1 MMRSWRFWLLLSGVL
16 LLGAL
21 PAAAQ
26 SPPVPPVRDF
36 VIGYSA
42 QGRPITAVQVGTG
55 SRKLVVVGNT
65 HGAPE
70 ANTYNLTLQLI
81 DYFRANPAT
90 VPPDVRL
97 YLIPTVNPDGIALG
111 WRFDAFGVDLNRN
124 MNTNL
129 DPCAENDWS
138 PTVFGAYGLIADTGG
153 AFPDSQLESRIMR
166 NFLLDAAGAIFIH
179 SNAGLVFPAFCEH
192 APSIQMAQIYA
203 TAANYEYRRYWD
215 AYFITG
221 GTHDWAGSLGIAAI
235 IPELISA
242 TDPEYDQNLAG
253 VLAVMEAAEQ
263 VLPLPQ
269 DQIVNGYPV
278 PAAIWR
284 YWRSHGGAAVFGEPL
299 EAPRETPNGI
309 QQTFARARLE
319 LRPQLADTLFLVQP
333 VPLYTSINADGS
345 ISSSFAALP
354 AGVPADGL
362 APPMISA
369 APLSFEQ
376 TGYSIGGGFQ
386 QFWTRNGGMD
396 VFGVPISGEQQ
407 ARTADG
413 QIRTVQAF
421 ERAIF
426 AYYPEL
432 AQVQLE
438 PVGWQT
444 LLREQAQ
451 AQWAAPQIR

>member
-1 MMRSWRFWLLLSGVL
+1 MPNWWCGVL
-16 LLGAL
+16 LAL
-21 PAAAQ
+21 LLAGSAHAQKPPA
-26 SPPVPPVRDF
+26 SPLVREF
-36 VIGYSA
+36 VIGSSA
-42 QGRPITAVQVGTG
+42 QGRPITAVQVGDG
-55 SRKLVVVGNT
+55 PRKLVVVGNT
-65 HGAPE
+65 HGDPE
-70 ANTYNLTLQLI
+70 ANTYTLTLQLI
-81 DYFRANPAT
+81 DHFRANPAL

-97 YLIPTVNPDGIALG
+97 YLIPTVNPDGMALG

-129 DPCAENDWS
+129 DPCPENDWS
-138 PTVFGAYGLIADTGG
+138 PTVFGAYGVVSETGG
-153 AFPDSQLESRIMR
+153 AFPDSQIESRIVR
-166 NFLLDAAGAIFIH
+166 NFLLDAAGVIFIH

-203 TAANYEYRRYWD
+203 AAANYTYQRYWEN
-215 AYFITG
+215 YFITG
-221 GTHDWAGSLGIAAI
+221 GTHDWASSLGIAAI
-235 IPELISA
+235 IPELVSPI
-242 TDPEYDQNLAG
+242 DPEYDQNLAG
-253 VLAVMEAAEQ
+253 LLAVLNAAEQ

-269 DQIVNGYPV
+269 DQEVNGYPV

-284 YWRSHGGAAVFGEPL
+284 YWRAHGGEAVFGLPL
-299 EAPRETPNGI
+299 EAPRQINDGI
-309 QQTFARARLE
+309 QQTFARARLV

-333 VPLYTSINADGS
+333 VPLQTRLLDDGS
-345 ISSSFAALP
+345 ISTRFGSLP

-362 APPMISA
+362 ASPMVSA
-369 APLSFEQ
+369 EPLYFEQ
-376 TGYSIGGGFQ
+376 TGYGIGGGFQ

-426 AYYPEL
+426 AYYPERE
-432 AQVQLE
+432 QVRLE

-444 LLREQAQ
+444 LLREQTQAAWMAQ
-451 AQWAAPQIR
+451 QIR